1 MLVLAVLL
9 SLAFGASSMQS
20 DPARL
25 LAAEH
30 QAWAILA
37 IAGALALLAALG
49 SASRSRRAA

>member
-1 MLVLAVLL
+1 VLAVLL
-9 SLAFGASSMQS
+9 SLAFGASAMQS

-37 IAGALALLAALG
+37 IAGASALLAALG
-49 SASRSRRAA
+49 SASRPRRAA